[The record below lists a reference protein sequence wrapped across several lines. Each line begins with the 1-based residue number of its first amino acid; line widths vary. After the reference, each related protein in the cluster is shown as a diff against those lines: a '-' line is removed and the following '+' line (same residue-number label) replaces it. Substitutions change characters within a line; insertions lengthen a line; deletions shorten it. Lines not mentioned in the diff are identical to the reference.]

1 MSRLHKGSKGKSG
14 SKRPLREKAPDWK
27 TISSAEVE
35 ETIVKLARDGNSA
48 AKIGLIL
55 RDQYAIP
62 DVRLALGGKRISDVL
77 QKNSLT
83 PQVPDDLQALIR
95 TSVSLQNHLAQ
106 HPKDLHNRRG
116 LHLLE
121 SKIRR
126 LAKYY
131 KRMGRIPIEWR
142 YESGQAQL
150 MVE

>member
-1 MSRLHKGSKGKSG
+1 MHKSKQGKSG
-14 SKRPLREKAPDWK
+14 SKRPPRTSAPQWQALS
-27 TISSAEVE
+27 TAEVE

-62 DVRLALGGKRISDVL
+62 DVRLATGGKRISDIL
-77 QKNSLT
+77 AKNNLT

-95 TSVSLQNHLAQ
+95 TSVSLQNHLAL
-106 HPKDLHNRRG
+106 HRKDLHNQRG

-131 KRMGRIPIEWR
+131 KRTGRIPLDWR